1 MRRLTERLAEF
12 AGTLD
17 GIAFINPHDRQGV
30 YNLKEIVDWSEDFY
44 LYKIANRLAAYED
57 TGLTP
62 KELAQI
68 AIQTQRYEES
78 GQKCNRGHV
87 NSLPLR
93 LWTCPVCAE
102 ELAADRDLYK
112 RALYV
117 GEDRVNAA
125 ALQQD
130 PGAARERDL
139 ALAIAETA
147 GIPGDEVLVDIP
159 RLPGALSMEVRVRNS
174 HTMVDI
180 EQVSPLINT
189 LNDTRRQQWR
199 LGIYTTPEHRH
210 AVEQAAMEVLRV
222 KRATKQDK
230 LVVA

>member
-62 KELAQI
+62 KEVKELAEKVQHGEYFDAVELAQI
-68 AIQTQRYEES
+68 AIQTQRYGELREKYEES

-112 RALYV
+112 RAFEEVCRQFNFGDEKDY
-117 GEDRVNAA
+117 EDM
-125 ALQQD
+125 
-130 PGAARERDL
+130 RDAFL
-139 ALAIAETA
+139 RMVADDESTEGFHEAWVRGKQALAE
-147 GIPGDEVLVDIP
+147 P
-159 RLPGALSMEVRVRNS
+159 
-174 HTMVDI
+174 
-180 EQVSPLINT
+180 
-189 LNDTRRQQWR
+189 
-199 LGIYTTPEHRH
+199 
-210 AVEQAAMEVLRV
+210 
-222 KRATKQDK
+222 DK
-230 LVVA
+230 EGER

>member
-62 KELAQI
+62 EEVKELAEKVQHGEYFDAEELAQI

-102 ELAADRDLYK
+102 ELAVDRDLYK
-112 RALYV
+112 RAFEEVCRQFNFGDEKDYEDMRDAFLRMV
-117 GEDRVNAA
+117 GDDEST
-125 ALQQD
+125 
-130 PGAARERDL
+130 ERFHEAWVRGKQ
-139 ALAIAETA
+139 ALAELDKAKE
-147 GIPGDEVLVDIP
+147 EK
-159 RLPGALSMEVRVRNS
+159 
-174 HTMVDI
+174 
-180 EQVSPLINT
+180 
-189 LNDTRRQQWR
+189 ND
-199 LGIYTTPEHRH
+199 
-210 AVEQAAMEVLRV
+210 
-222 KRATKQDK
+222 
-230 LVVA
+230 